1 MFSINNEVNIRL
13 ITRFLKKYLGAIV
26 IISLIFGSGASLLY
40 DKLVP
45 TKYVAS
51 SLLVQNDNNYVL
63 VQSFSQIT
71 GSSQFKKLVNQEI
84 SKSKWNNYAEKH
96 DYTVSL
102 TPKSSTSP
110 FFTISVTSI
119 SKDYTEYLTRTISR
133 LFDKN
138 VKSFLRSGNVS
149 VTSRTIKA
157 SKTAKTANL
166 VKIGLGVF
174 VLVGLVGTLICFI
187 RMIIGG
193 KINDDKY
200 IQDVFE
206 VTYLGTLSE
215 QKK

>member
-1 MFSINNEVNIRL
+1 MFSINNEVNVRL
-13 ITRFLKKYLGAIV
+13 ITRFLKKYLVALV
-26 IISLIFGSGASLLY
+26 FVSLILGSGASLLY

-45 TKYVAS
+45 TEYEAS
-51 SLLVQNDNNYVL
+51 SLLVQNDDNYVL

-84 SKSKWNNYAEKH
+84 AKSKWKNYAGKN
-96 DYTVSL
+96 DYTASL

-110 FFTISVTSI
+110 FFTISVTSL
-119 SKDYTEYLTRTISR
+119 SKSYTEYLTRIISR

-138 VKSFLRSGNVS
+138 VKSFLKSGNVS
-149 VTSRTIKA
+149 VASRTIRA
-157 SKTAKTANL
+157 SEIDKTASL

-174 VLVGLVGTLICFI
+174 VLVGLVGTLVCFI

-200 IQDVFE
+200 IRDVFE